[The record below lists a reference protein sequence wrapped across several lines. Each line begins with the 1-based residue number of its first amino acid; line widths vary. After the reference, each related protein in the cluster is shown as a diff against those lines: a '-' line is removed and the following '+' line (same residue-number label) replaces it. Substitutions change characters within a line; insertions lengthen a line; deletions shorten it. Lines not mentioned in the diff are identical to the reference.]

1 MRDVTLQ
8 ELNRYDE
15 EARHVGRSSLLL
27 VVGLLV
33 GLGVLALALVFLAD
47 RNGASNLLAD
57 IYHALGNSS
66 GAQEL
71 RQGQG
76 DQFVAKTLMAV
87 IAIIVG
93 VGGIWLVYA
102 GANTVI
108 EALGAKWRTRLIPW
122 LFIGPALFLLA
133 IFLVWPLIRTIWSSL
148 TLEGGFSAN
157 YGVIAEDRSMLTV
170 LRNNLLWLVVAT
182 AGSVGIGL
190 LIAGLV
196 DRVKRE
202 ALAKTFIFLPLAIS
216 LVGASVIWGFVYAWA
231 PPGQPQYGLLNAIW
245 TGLGQEPV
253 AWVQANPPLNTIFLI
268 VIMIWLQTGFAMV
281 VLSAA
286 IKGVSTEIIEA
297 AQLDGA
303 SERQVFFRVIVPN
316 ITGSILV
323 VTVTIAIAVMKIFD
337 IVWVMTGGKWDTDVV
352 ANRMFIEM
360 FMFFRE
366 GRASALAVLL
376 FIAVIPIMVV
386 NIRRIRRQGI
396 GA

>member
-1 MRDVTLQ
+1 MALQ
-8 ELNRYDE
+8 ELDRYDE
-15 EARHVGRSSLLL
+15 EARRVGRSSLLF

-33 GLGVLALALVFLAD
+33 GLAVLALALVFLAD
-47 RNGASNLLAD
+47 RDGAQNLLAD
-57 IYHALGNSS
+57 IYSALGNSS

-76 DQFVAKTLMAV
+76 DQFVAKVLMAV
-87 IAIIVG
+87 IAIVVG

-102 GANTVI
+102 GANAVI
-108 EALGAKWRTRLIPW
+108 ELLGPKWRTRLIPW
-122 LFIGPALFLLA
+122 LFVGPALILLV
-133 IFLVWPLIRTIWSSL
+133 IFLVWPLVRTIWSSL
-148 TLEGGFSAN
+148 TLDGGFSAN
-157 YGVIAEDRSMLTV
+157 YGVIAEDPSMLTV

-253 AWVQANPPLNTIFLI
+253 AWVQANPPMNTLFLI

-286 IKGVSTEIIEA
+286 IKGVSIEIIEA

-323 VTVTIAIAVMKIFD
+323 VAVTIAIAVMKIFD
-337 IVWVMTGGKWDTDVV
+337 IVWVMTGGRFETDVV
-352 ANRMFIEM
+352 ANRMFVEM